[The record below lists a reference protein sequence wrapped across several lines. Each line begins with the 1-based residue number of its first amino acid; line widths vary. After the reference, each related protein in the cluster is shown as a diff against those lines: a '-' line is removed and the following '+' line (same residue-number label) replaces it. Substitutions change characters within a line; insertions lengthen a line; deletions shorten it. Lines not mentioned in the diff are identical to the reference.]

1 MVNKIGAI
9 QIKGDDE
16 VAIQR
21 RVDEIILDYRKKNLN
36 LIIIDADSV
45 KNIENL
51 AKNNTLFGNIGTY
64 VIKGQVDPKIIK
76 KYFFVEKEEK
86 YEIPKIIYKF
96 FDSIYPNNKK
106 EITNKYIL
114 VLKTESHDKIFAL
127 LVRLY
132 RDLIWAKIDTESLSY
147 PEWRLNKLKYQ
158 SEKYSLDQLKK
169 ILRQLIEIDIKVK
182 TGKGLLNE
190 LLDLFILGRLE

>member
-1 MVNKIGAI
+1 
-9 QIKGDDE
+9 
-16 VAIQR
+16 
-21 RVDEIILDYRKKNLN
+21 
-36 LIIIDADSV
+36 
-45 KNIENL
+45 
-51 AKNNTLFGNIGTY
+51 
-64 VIKGQVDPKIIK
+64 
-76 KYFFVEKEEK
+76 
-86 YEIPKIIYKF
+86 
-96 FDSIYPNNKK
+96 
-106 EITNKYIL
+106 L